1 MQLTTGLTV
10 IIPNWNHRNFLPRSI
25 RSAREA
31 LAAVD
36 ELGYPGEILVV
47 DDTSR
52 DGSSQ
57 LLRSLAGLYGWEDV
71 STVFLEQN
79 VGPAAVRN
87 IGIELA
93 TYSHILFLDAD
104 NEVFPTGVATL
115 FRAAT
120 ETRAALCYGNLLDIR
135 EGESVGIRS
144 NDAPTLRLAT
154 DNTIDTLA
162 VVDTR
167 QARAAGG
174 YCGDRRLEANEDHE
188 FLLHL
193 ISEERELVF
202 VPTVVGYYHL
212 LPGSLLHSN
221 TSQSLWDKN
230 QMIIRIFSQTGK
242 RDWDP
247 ERVGRIYHPDLGYL
261 DEGWS

>member
-1 MQLTTGLTV
+1 MTTGLSV

-36 ELGYPGEILVV
+36 ELGHPGEILVV
-47 DDTSR
+47 DDASR

-93 TYSHILFLDAD
+93 AYSHILFLDAD